1 MGRRA
6 AIALWLGAAI
16 LAAGAASADAVT
28 LTSQVPSGS
37 VTVPTVRSH
46 DEPIAAND
54 ARAADDFT
62 VGAGQVWTVTG
73 VDLFG
78 LAATGSGT
86 DTANAT
92 IYADAG
98 GTPGAALYSRSG
110 IVLTAGGACSAVGS
124 CDFTVPTAGSPR
136 LEPGTYW
143 VSIQTAGP
151 YRWHWAITPPG
162 TPYGAPAVWE
172 NPGDGFGRGCPAFAA
187 LLDCGWVT
195 ADEGR
200 DLIYRLEG
208 ALADSRF
215 TLGAFRTEGRKV
227 FLDATFP
234 GQGKAKLKG
243 KSLKKSSREVPRAG
257 ERSLKLKLRGG
268 ARRRLERGKNLKLK
282 VEVTFTATDGAPFS
296 QTARVKLIPV
306 RPVAGAG
313 ALALRIGG

>member
-16 LAAGAASADAVT
+16 LAAGAASAHAVT

-46 DEPIAAND
+46 DDQVAANK

-62 VGAGQVWTVTG
+62 VGAGQVWTITE
-73 VDLFG
+73 VDVFG

-98 GTPGAALYSRSG
+98 GSPGDSLHAQTG
-110 IVLTAGGACSAVGS
+110 IGLTGGGTCSAGGGCNFAVP
-124 CDFTVPTAGSPR
+124 VANAPR

-143 VSIQTAGP
+143 ISIQTAGP
-151 YRWHWAITPPG
+151 YRWNWAVTPPG
-162 TPYGAPAVWE
+162 TTYGAPAVWE
-172 NPGDGFGRGCPAFAA
+172 NPGDGSGLGCPAFAA

-200 DLIYRLEG
+200 DLIYSLEG

-227 FLDATFP
+227 FLDVAFP

-243 KSLKKSSREVPRAG
+243 KGLKKSSREVPRAG
-257 ERSLKLKLRGG
+257 ERSLKLKLKGG
-268 ARRRLERGKNLKLK
+268 ARRRLERGKKVKLK
-282 VEVTFTATDGAPFS
+282 VEVTFTATEGVPFS

-313 ALALRIGG
+313 APALRIGG